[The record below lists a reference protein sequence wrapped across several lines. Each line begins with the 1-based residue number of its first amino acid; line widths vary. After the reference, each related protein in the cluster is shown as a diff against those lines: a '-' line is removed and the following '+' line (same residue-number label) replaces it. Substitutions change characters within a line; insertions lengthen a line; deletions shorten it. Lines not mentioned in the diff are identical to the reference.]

1 MTDVDSNSGRA
12 REEHSMEHL
21 GERAALEHAVVEPGG
36 TEPVVDVDPPLDRN
50 HNLGTTTARGAF
62 VTFGGQGA
70 QILLQMTLVVVL
82 ARLLS
87 PKDYGLYAMILV
99 ICGVGEVFRDFGLSS
114 AAVQAKTVSKA
125 QRDNLF
131 WINTAIGA
139 LLSVL
144 LFAGAP
150 LVARLFDE
158 PRLVPVAHLLCV
170 TFLINGMAT
179 QYRADLNRQMRFGP
193 LALTDLTAQVV
204 NLAVGIS
211 LAAAG
216 ATYWALVTS
225 QIAQVSTVLIMLFI
239 FARWLPGRPQR
250 GANMGGFL
258 HFGSNFVATQ
268 LVNYAA
274 NNADTLTI
282 GIRFGAVPLG
292 LYNRAYQLLM
302 NPLNQIRKPATTV
315 ALPVLSRLQDSPAQA
330 NAYIVRGQILIGY
343 TVVAGLAFAA
353 GAAVP
358 LVHLFLGD
366 KWDSVAFIFGMLGI
380 AAIFQMMSFVGYWI
394 YLSKGLTN
402 HLLRW
407 TVMSSVLRVVCILIG
422 SMWGIQGV
430 AVGFAIAPALAWP
443 LSLYWLARRA
453 PIPLRALYTGAGRIL
468 AIAAAL
474 GASSLAVC
482 RGLSG
487 ADDLVQLGAAAA
499 ACATVLALVAGVF
512 PVVRSDL
519 ASISVVARKLKRR

>member
-1 MTDVDSNSGRA
+1 
-12 REEHSMEHL
+12 
-21 GERAALEHAVVEPGG
+21 
-36 TEPVVDVDPPLDRN
+36 
-50 HNLGTTTARGAF
+50 
-62 VTFGGQGA
+62 
-70 QILLQMTLVVVL
+70 
-82 ARLLS
+82 
-87 PKDYGLYAMILV
+87 
-99 ICGVGEVFRDFGLSS
+99 
-114 AAVQAKTVSKA
+114 
-125 QRDNLF
+125 
-131 WINTAIGA
+131 
-139 LLSVL
+139 
-144 LFAGAP
+144 
-150 LVARLFDE
+150 
-158 PRLVPVAHLLCV
+158 
-170 TFLINGMAT
+170 
-179 QYRADLNRQMRFGP
+179 
-193 LALTDLTAQVV
+193 
-204 NLAVGIS
+204 
-211 LAAAG
+211 
-216 ATYWALVTS
+216 
-225 QIAQVSTVLIMLFI
+225 
-239 FARWLPGRPQR
+239 
-250 GANMGGFL
+250 
-258 HFGSNFVATQ
+258 
-268 LVNYAA
+268 
-274 NNADTLTI
+274 
-282 GIRFGAVPLG
+282 
-292 LYNRAYQLLM
+292 M

-343 TVVAGLAFAA
+343 TVVAGLAFGA

-499 ACATVLALVAGVF
+499 ACAAVLALVAGVF